1 MTAVKSLIP
10 GIPQVNAFGWFGHRS
25 AFS

>member
-1 MTAVKSLIP
+1 MTALKSLIP

-25 AFS
+25 ALS